1 MDTRQPKYRFSRNE
15 FAGAMGDLGTIL
27 PIALGMILVNGL
39 DPMGMFFSMGLFYIV
54 GGVYYGITVPVQPMK
69 VIGTYAI
76 ATAMTADQIQAS
88 AFLMFVCLVVI
99 GATGSM
105 DKFSKY
111 IPRSVIRGIQLS
123 TGLLLM
129 IKGMKMILGKAL
141 LKGAEQ
147 VAEPYLSIQFS
158 GTIPITVIIGIC
170 GFIVTLVFLNNKK
183 LPAALIVIILGLFL
197 GLILGTKQ
205 GLDTL
210 KPGLYLPQLFPHG
223 FPALPDFTFALFA
236 VVLPQIPMTLGNAVI
251 AQADLSKDYFGD
263 NAEKMTYTALCFSMA
278 VGNLLSF
285 MFGGMPMCHGA
296 GGLAAHY
303 RFGAKTAG
311 SNLII
316 GGIMAGLALVLGAGF
331 LYVLFLIPMS
341 ILGVLLVFAG
351 GQLALTI
358 NDMHS
363 RNELFVIM
371 VIVALT
377 LSSNLALG
385 AVVGIILAY
394 AVKKVQI

>member
-1 MDTRQPKYRFSRNE
+1 METRLPKYLFNRNE

-39 DPMGMFFSMGLFYIV
+39 DPVGLFFSMGLFYIV

-76 ATAMTADQIQAS
+76 ATAMTANQIQAS
-88 AFLMFVCLVVI
+88 ALLMFVCLVVI

-147 VAEPYLSIQFS
+147 VAEPYLRIQFV
-158 GTIPITVIIGIC
+158 GTIPVTVIIGIC
-170 GFIVTLVFLNNKK
+170 GIVVTLVFLNNKK
-183 LPAALIVIILGLFL
+183 LPAALIVIALGLFL
-197 GLILGTKQ
+197 GLILGTKE

-210 KPGLYLPQLFPHG
+210 KPGLYFPQLLPHG
-223 FPALPDFTFALFA
+223 LPALPDFTFALFA

-278 VGNLLSF
+278 VGNILSF

-358 NDMHS
+358 NDMHT

-371 VIVALT
+371 IIVALT

-394 AVKKVQI
+394 AIKKIQI

>member
-1 MDTRQPKYRFSRNE
+1 MNTRQPRYRFNRRE

-39 DPMGMFFSMGLFYIV
+39 DPVGLFFSMGVFYIA

-76 ATAMTADQIQAS
+76 ATAMTAQQVQAS
-88 AFLMFVCLVVI
+88 ALLMSLCLVLI

-105 DKFSKY
+105 DKFGKY

-129 IKGMKMILGKAL
+129 VKGMKMILGTAL
-141 LKGAEQ
+141 LKGVEQ
-147 VAEPYLSIQFS
+147 GPEPYLRVQSA
-158 GTIPITVIIGIC
+158 GLIPITLIIGIS
-170 GFIVTLVFLNNKK
+170 GIVVTLAFLNNKK
-183 LPAALIVIILGLFL
+183 LPAALIVMALGVLL

-205 GLDTL
+205 GLATL
-210 KPGLYLPQLFPHG
+210 KPGLYLPCIFPHG
-223 FPALPDFTFALFA
+223 FPVPADFTFALFA
-236 VVLPQIPMTLGNAVI
+236 VVLPQMPMTLGNAVI
-251 AQADLSKDYFGD
+251 AQADLAKDYFGD
-263 NAEKMTYTALCFSMA
+263 NAQKMTYTALCFSMA
-278 VGNLLSF
+278 GGNLLSF

-303 RFGAKTAG
+303 RFGAHTAG

-331 LYVLFLIPMS
+331 IYVLFLIPMS

-351 GQLALTI
+351 SQLALTI
-358 NDMHS
+358 CDMHT
-363 RNELFVIM
+363 RNELFVI
-371 VIVALT
+371 VTIVSLT
-377 LSSNLALG
+377 LAANLALG
-385 AVVGIILAY
+385 AVFGIILAY
-394 AVKKVQI
+394 GIRRIQI

>member
-1 MDTRQPKYRFSRNE
+1 METRLPKYLFNRNE

-39 DPMGMFFSMGLFYIV
+39 DPVGLFFSMGLFYIV

-88 AFLMFVCLVVI
+88 ALLMFVCLVVI
-99 GATGSM
+99 GATRSM
-105 DKFSKY
+105 DKFSTD

-141 LKGAEQ
+141 LKGADQ
-147 VAEPYLSIQFS
+147 VAEPYLRIQFV

-170 GFIVTLVFLNNKK
+170 GIVVTLVFLNNKK
-183 LPAALIVIILGLFL
+183 LPAALIVIALGVCL
-197 GLILGTKQ
+197 GLILGTRH
-205 GLDTL
+205 GFDTL
-210 KPGLYLPQLFPHG
+210 KPGLYFPQLLPHG

-263 NAEKMTYTALCFSMA
+263 NAKKMTYTALCFSMA

-285 MFGGMPMCHGA
+285 MFGGMPVCHGA

-316 GGIMAGLALVLGAGF
+316 GGIMAGLALVLGTGF

-358 NDMHS
+358 NDMHT

-371 VIVALT
+371 IIVALT

-394 AVKKVQI
+394 AIKKIQI

>member
-1 MDTRQPKYRFSRNE
+1 METRQPRYRFNRSE

-39 DPMGMFFSMGLFYIV
+39 DPVGLFFSMGVFYIA
-54 GGVYYGITVPVQPMK
+54 GGIYYGITVPVEPMK
-69 VIGTYAI
+69 VIGTYTI
-76 ATAMTADQIQAS
+76 ATAMTAPQIQAS
-88 AFLMFVCLVVI
+88 VLLMSLCLVVI

-105 DKFSKY
+105 DKFGKY

-129 IKGMKMILGKAL
+129 VKGMEMILGKAL

-147 VAEPYLSIQFS
+147 GAEPYLTIQS
-158 GTIPITVIIGIC
+158 VGVIPISLIIGIF
-170 GFIVTLVFLNNKK
+170 GIVVTLAFLNNKK
-183 LPAALIVIILGLFL
+183 LPAALIVIGLGLFF

-205 GLDTL
+205 GLGTL
-210 KPGLYLPQLFPHG
+210 KPGLYFPHLFPHG
-223 FPALPDFTFALFA
+223 FPAPADFTFTLFA
-236 VVLPQIPMTLGNAVI
+236 VVLPQMPMTLGNAVI

-263 NAEKMTYTALCFSMA
+263 SAEKMTYTALCFSMA
-278 VGNLLSF
+278 AGNLLSF
-285 MFGGMPMCHGA
+285 IFGGMPMCHGA

-303 RFGAKTAG
+303 RFGARTAG

-331 LYVLFLIPMS
+331 ISVLFLIPMS

-351 GQLALTI
+351 SQLALAI
-358 NDMHS
+358 SDMNT
-363 RNELFVIM
+363 RNELFVI
-371 VIVALT
+371 VTIVSLT
-377 LSSNLALG
+377 LAANLALG
-385 AVVGIILAY
+385 AVFGIILAY
-394 AVKKVQI
+394 GIRRIHI

>member
-1 MDTRQPKYRFSRNE
+1 METRHPQYRFNRNE

-39 DPMGMFFSMGLFYIV
+39 GPVGLFFSMGLFYII

-88 AFLMFVCLVVI
+88 AFLMFICLVVI

-129 IKGMKMILGKAL
+129 IKGIKMILGKAL
-141 LKGAEQ
+141 LKGADQ
-147 VAEPYLSIQFS
+147 AAEPYLRIQS
-158 GTIPITVIIGIC
+158 AGAIPITVIIGIC
-170 GFIVTLVFLNNKK
+170 GIVVTLVFLNNKK
-183 LPAALIVIILGLFL
+183 LPAALIVIALGLFL

-210 KPGLYLPQLFPHG
+210 KPGLYFPHLFPHG
-223 FPALPDFTFALFA
+223 FPAVPDFTFALFA

-285 MFGGMPMCHGA
+285 IFGGMPVCHGA

-358 NDMHS
+358 SDMHT

-371 VIVALT
+371 TVVALT
-377 LSSNLALG
+377 LSANLALG

-394 AVKKVQI
+394 AIKKIQI

>member
-1 MDTRQPKYRFSRNE
+1 MGTRLPKYLFNRNE

-39 DPMGMFFSMGLFYIV
+39 DPVGLFFSMGLFYIV

-88 AFLMFVCLVVI
+88 AFLMFICLVVI
-99 GATGSM
+99 GATRSM
-105 DKFSKY
+105 DKFSTY

-141 LKGAEQ
+141 LKGADQ
-147 VAEPYLSIQFS
+147 VAEPYLRIQFV

-170 GFIVTLVFLNNKK
+170 GIVVTLVFLNNKK
-183 LPAALIVIILGLFL
+183 LPAALIVIALGVCL
-197 GLILGTKQ
+197 GLILGTKH
-205 GLDTL
+205 GFDTL
-210 KPGLYLPQLFPHG
+210 KPGLHFPQLFPHG

-263 NAEKMTYTALCFSMA
+263 NAKKMTYTALCFSMA

-285 MFGGMPMCHGA
+285 MFGGMPVCHGA

-316 GGIMAGLALVLGAGF
+316 GGIMAGLALILGTGF

-358 NDMHS
+358 NDMHT

-371 VIVALT
+371 IIVALT

-394 AVKKVQI
+394 AIKKIQI

>member
-1 MDTRQPKYRFSRNE
+1 MDTRQPKYRFNRNE

-39 DPMGMFFSMGLFYIV
+39 APVGLFFSMGLFYIV

-105 DKFSKY
+105 NKFSTY

-141 LKGAEQ
+141 LKGADQ
-147 VAEPYLSIQFS
+147 VAEPYLSIQFA
-158 GTIPITVIIGIC
+158 GAIPITVIIGIC
-170 GFIVTLVFLNNKK
+170 GFVVTLVFLNNKK
-183 LPAALIVIILGLFL
+183 LPAALIVIALGLFM

-210 KPGLYLPQLFPHG
+210 KPGLYFPHLFPHG

-251 AQADLSKDYFGD
+251 AQADLAKDYFGD
-263 NAEKMTYTALCFSMA
+263 NAEKMTYTALCLSMA

-285 MFGGMPMCHGA
+285 IFGGMPMCHGA

-358 NDMHS
+358 NDMHT

-371 VIVALT
+371 TIVALT
-377 LSSNLALG
+377 LAANLAIG
-385 AVVGIILAY
+385 TVVGIILAY
-394 AVKKVQI
+394 AIKNIQI

>member
-1 MDTRQPKYRFSRNE
+1 
-15 FAGAMGDLGTIL
+15 MGDLGAIL

-39 DPMGMFFSMGLFYIV
+39 GPVGLFFSMGLFYIIC
-54 GGVYYGITVPVQPMK
+54 GVYYGITVPVQPMK

-88 AFLMFVCLVVI
+88 AFLMFICLVVI
-99 GATGSM
+99 GVTGSM

-111 IPRSVIRGIQLS
+111 IPRAVIRGIQLS

-141 LKGAEQ
+141 LKGPDQA
-147 VAEPYLSIQFS
+147 AEPYLRIQS
-158 GTIPITVIIGIC
+158 AGTIPITVIIGIC
-170 GFIVTLVFLNNKK
+170 GIVVTLVFLNNKK
-183 LPAALIVIILGLFL
+183 LPAALIVIALGLFL

-210 KPGLYLPQLFPHG
+210 KPGLYFPHLFPHG
-223 FPALPDFTFALFA
+223 FPAVPDFTFALFA

-263 NAEKMTYTALCFSMA
+263 NAEKMTYTSLCFSMA
-278 VGNLLSF
+278 VGNLVSF
-285 MFGGMPMCHGA
+285 IFGGMPMCHGA

-303 RFGAKTAG
+303 RFGAQTAG

-351 GQLALTI
+351 SQLALTI
-358 NDMHS
+358 SDMHT

-371 VIVALT
+371 IIVALT
-377 LSSNLALG
+377 LTTNLALG
-385 AVVGIILAY
+385 AVFGIILAY
-394 AVKKVQI
+394 AIKKIQI

>member
-1 MDTRQPKYRFSRNE
+1 MKTRQPKYLFNRNE

-39 DPMGMFFSMGLFYIV
+39 DPVGLFFSMGLFYIA

-69 VIGTYAI
+69 VIGTYAV
-76 ATAMTADQIQAS
+76 ATAMTASQIQAS
-88 AFLMFVCLVVI
+88 ALLMVLCLAVI

-105 DKFSKY
+105 NKFGKY
-111 IPRSVIRGIQLS
+111 IPRSVIRGVQFS

-129 IKGMKMILGKAL
+129 VKGMKMILGKAF
-141 LKGAEQ
+141 LKGGEQ
-147 VAEPYLSIQFS
+147 IAEPYLSIQFAGS
-158 GTIPITVIIGIC
+158 IPITLIIGIC
-170 GFIVTLVFLNNKK
+170 GIVVTLVFLNNKR
-183 LPAALIVIILGLFL
+183 LPAALIVIALGLFL

-205 GLDTL
+205 GIDNLR
-210 KPGLYLPQLFPHG
+210 PGLHFPHLFPHG
-223 FPALPDFTFALFA
+223 VPSLADFTFALFA

-251 AQADLSKDYFGD
+251 AQADLSKDYFGK

-285 MFGGMPMCHGA
+285 IFGGMPVCHGA

-316 GGIMAGLALVLGAGF
+316 GGIMAGLAVVLGAGF
-331 LYVLFLIPMS
+331 IYVLFLIPMS

-351 GQLALTI
+351 GELGLTVS
-358 NDMHS
+358 DMHT
-363 RNELFVIM
+363 RNELFVI
-371 VIVALT
+371 VTIVSLT
-377 LSSNLALG
+377 MAANLAVG
-385 AVVGIILAY
+385 TIVGIILAY
-394 AVKKVQI
+394 GIKRIQI

>member
-1 MDTRQPKYRFSRNE
+1 METRQPKYRFNRNE
-15 FAGAMGDLGTIL
+15 FAGAMGDLGAIL

-39 DPMGMFFSMGLFYIV
+39 GPVGLFFSMGLFYIIC
-54 GGVYYGITVPVQPMK
+54 GVYYGITVPVQPMK

-88 AFLMFVCLVVI
+88 AFLMFICLVVI
-99 GATGSM
+99 GVTGSM

-111 IPRSVIRGIQLS
+111 IPRAVIRGIQLS

-141 LKGAEQ
+141 LKGPDQA
-147 VAEPYLSIQFS
+147 AEPYLRIQS
-158 GTIPITVIIGIC
+158 AGTIPITVIIGIC
-170 GFIVTLVFLNNKK
+170 GIVVTLVFLNNKK
-183 LPAALIVIILGLFL
+183 LPAALIVIALGLFL

-205 GLDTL
+205 SLDTL
-210 KPGLYLPQLFPHG
+210 NPGLYFPHLFPHG
-223 FPALPDFTFALFA
+223 FPAVPDFTFALFA

-263 NAEKMTYTALCFSMA
+263 NAEKMTYTSLCFSMA
-278 VGNLLSF
+278 VGNLVSF
-285 MFGGMPMCHGA
+285 IFGGMPMCHGA

-303 RFGAKTAG
+303 RFGAQTAG

-351 GQLALTI
+351 SQLALTI
-358 NDMHS
+358 SDMHT

-371 VIVALT
+371 IIVALT
-377 LSSNLALG
+377 LTTNLALG
-385 AVVGIILAY
+385 AVFGIILAY
-394 AVKKVQI
+394 AIKKIQI

>member
-1 MDTRQPKYRFSRNE
+1 METRQPKYRFNRNE
-15 FAGAMGDLGTIL
+15 FAGAMGDLGAIL

-39 DPMGMFFSMGLFYIV
+39 GPVGLFFSMGLFYIIC
-54 GGVYYGITVPVQPMK
+54 GVYYGITVPVQPMK

-88 AFLMFVCLVVI
+88 AFLMFICLVVI
-99 GATGSM
+99 GVTGSM

-111 IPRSVIRGIQLS
+111 IPRAVIRGIQLS

-141 LKGAEQ
+141 LKGPDQA
-147 VAEPYLSIQFS
+147 AEPYLRIQS
-158 GTIPITVIIGIC
+158 AGTIPITVIIGIC
-170 GFIVTLVFLNNKK
+170 GIVVTLVFLNNKK
-183 LPAALIVIILGLFL
+183 LPAALIVIALGLFL

-210 KPGLYLPQLFPHG
+210 KPGLYFPHLFPHG
-223 FPALPDFTFALFA
+223 FPAVPDFTFALFA

-263 NAEKMTYTALCFSMA
+263 NAEKMTYTSLCFSMA
-278 VGNLLSF
+278 VGNLVSF
-285 MFGGMPMCHGA
+285 IFGGMPMCHGA

-303 RFGAKTAG
+303 RFGAQTAG

-351 GQLALTI
+351 SQLALTI
-358 NDMHS
+358 SDMHT

-371 VIVALT
+371 IIVALT
-377 LSSNLALG
+377 LTTNLALG
-385 AVVGIILAY
+385 AVFGIILAY
-394 AVKKVQI
+394 AIKKIQI

>member
-1 MDTRQPKYRFSRNE
+1 METRQPKYQFNRNE

-39 DPMGMFFSMGLFYIV
+39 NPVGLFFSMGIFYIT

-76 ATAMTADQIQAS
+76 ATAMTAPQIQAS
-88 AFLMFVCLVVI
+88 AFLMFLCLVII
-99 GATGSM
+99 GATGTM
-105 DKFSKY
+105 DKFGEY

-123 TGLLLM
+123 TGLMLM
-129 IKGMKMILGKAL
+129 VKGMKIILGKTL

-147 VAEPYLSIQFS
+147 GVEPYLTIQSAGF
-158 GTIPITVIIGIC
+158 IPITIIIGIC
-170 GFIVTLVFLNNKK
+170 GIVVTLVFLNNKK
-183 LPAALIVIILGLFL
+183 LPAALIVIGLGLFI

-205 GLDTL
+205 GFDTL
-210 KPGLYLPQLFPHG
+210 KPGLYFPHLFPHG
-223 FPALPDFTFALFA
+223 FPVPADFTFALFA
-236 VVLPQIPMTLGNAVI
+236 VVLPQLPMTLGNAVV

-263 NAEKMTYTALCFSMA
+263 NAQKMTYTALCFSMA
-278 VGNLLSF
+278 AGNLLSF
-285 MFGGMPMCHGA
+285 IFGGMPMCHGA

-316 GGIMAGLALVLGAGF
+316 GGIMAGLALILGAGF
-331 LYVLFLIPMS
+331 IYVLFLIPMS

-351 GQLALTI
+351 SQLALTI
-358 NDMHS
+358 SDMHS
-363 RNELFVIM
+363 RNELFVI
-371 VIVALT
+371 VAIVSLT
-377 LSSNLALG
+377 LAANLAIG
-385 AVVGIILAY
+385 TIFGIILAY
-394 AVKKVQI
+394 GIRRIQI

>member
-1 MDTRQPKYRFSRNE
+1 
-15 FAGAMGDLGTIL
+15 MGDLGTIL

-39 DPMGMFFSMGLFYIV
+39 DPVGLFFSMGLFYIV
-54 GGVYYGITVPVQPMK
+54 CGVYYGITVPVQPMK

-76 ATAMTADQIQAS
+76 ATAMTAAQIQAS
-88 AFLMFVCLVVI
+88 AFLMFICLVVI

-111 IPRSVIRGIQLS
+111 IPRSVIRGIQFS

-141 LKGAEQ
+141 LKGAGQ
-147 VAEPYLSIQFS
+147 AAEPYLRIQS
-158 GTIPITVIIGIC
+158 AGPIPITVIIGIC
-170 GFIVTLVFLNNKK
+170 GIVVTLVFLNNKK
-183 LPAALIVIILGLFL
+183 LPAALIMMFLGLLF

-205 GLDTL
+205 GIDTL
-210 KPGLYLPQLFPHG
+210 KPGLYFPHLLPHG
-223 FPALPDFTFALFA
+223 FPASADITFALFA

-251 AQADLSKDYFGD
+251 AQGDLAKDYFGN
-263 NAEKMTYTALCFSMA
+263 NAKKMTYTALCFSMA
-278 VGNLLSF
+278 AGNLLSF
-285 MFGGMPMCHGA
+285 IFGGMPMCHGA

-351 GQLALTI
+351 SQLALTI
-358 NDMHS
+358 SDMHT
-363 RNELFVIM
+363 RHELFVI
-371 VIVALT
+371 VSIVALT
-377 LSSNLALG
+377 LAANLALG
-385 AVVGIILAY
+385 SIAGIILAY
-394 AVKKVQI
+394 GIKRIQI

>member
-1 MDTRQPKYRFSRNE
+1 MDTRQPKYRFNRNE

-39 DPMGMFFSMGLFYIV
+39 DPVGLFFSMGLFYIV

-105 DKFSKY
+105 NKFSKY

-141 LKGAEQ
+141 LKGADQ
-147 VAEPYLSIQFS
+147 VAEPYLTIQFA
-158 GTIPITVIIGIC
+158 GAIPITVIIGIC

-183 LPAALIVIILGLFL
+183 LPAALIVIALGLFM

-205 GLDTL
+205 GLGTL
-210 KPGLYLPQLFPHG
+210 TPGLYFPHIFPHG

-251 AQADLSKDYFGD
+251 AQADLAKDYFGD
-263 NAEKMTYTALCFSMA
+263 NAEKMTYTALCLSMA

-285 MFGGMPMCHGA
+285 IFGGMPMCHGA

-358 NDMHS
+358 NDMHT

-371 VIVALT
+371 IIVALT
-377 LSSNLALG
+377 LAANLALG
-385 AVVGIILAY
+385 TVVGIILAY
-394 AVKKVQI
+394 AIKNIQI